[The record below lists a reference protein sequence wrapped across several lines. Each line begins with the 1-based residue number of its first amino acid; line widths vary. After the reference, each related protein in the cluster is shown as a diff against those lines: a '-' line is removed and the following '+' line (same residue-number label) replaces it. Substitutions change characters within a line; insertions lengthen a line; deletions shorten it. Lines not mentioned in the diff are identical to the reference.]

1 MKLFFIDD
9 TNIAKE
15 EYLGFFIYGGLI
27 IDDNVIRD
35 AVNNFME
42 IKKEHNIAPNLE
54 IKWDNVN
61 DLDPTELKTLK
72 HEMLKLVKKYDCR
85 IIVYLAPQDFYH
97 ESALKRKRGKSTI
110 KFIIDPKKYLTTLK
124 YATNV
129 CLQKFNHYLTD
140 MGEKGLVFA
149 DETGPYK
156 KEIQEYYFSIYP
168 KGTGFNSLNQIAYM
182 VVPVDSYYSQM
193 HHIND
198 VTIGAIQHS
207 LKEYQKNFLSDLKD
221 CFWSKKIQNITVI
234 NEYGFNVY
242 PKGAKTIKVQKM
254 LEKVGEK
261 FKRRINF

>member
-15 EYLGFFIYGGLI
+15 EHLGFFIYGGLI
-27 IDDNVIRD
+27 IDKNVIRD
-35 AVNNFME
+35 SVNSFME
-42 IKKEHNIAPNLE
+42 IKKKHNIAPNLE
-54 IKWDNVN
+54 IKWNNVN

-72 HEMLKLVKKYDCR
+72 HEMLKLVKRYDCR

-97 ESALKRKRGKSTI
+97 ESELKKRKGKSII
-110 KFIIDPKKYLTTLK
+110 KYIIEPKKYLTALK

-129 CLQKFNHYLTD
+129 CLQKFNHYLND
-140 MGEKGLVFA
+140 IGEKGLVFA
-149 DETGPYK
+149 DETGLCK

-168 KGTGFNSLNQIAYM
+168 KGTDLNSLNQIAYM
-182 VVPVDSYYSQM
+182 VVPVNSLYSQM

-207 LKEYQKNFLSDLKD
+207 LKEYEKNFLPDLKD
-221 CFWSKKIQNITVI
+221 SFWSKKIQNKTVI

-242 PKGAKTIKVQKM
+242 PKKAKTVKIQKM
-254 LEKVGEK
+254 LERVGEK
-261 FKRRINF
+261 FKRRINY